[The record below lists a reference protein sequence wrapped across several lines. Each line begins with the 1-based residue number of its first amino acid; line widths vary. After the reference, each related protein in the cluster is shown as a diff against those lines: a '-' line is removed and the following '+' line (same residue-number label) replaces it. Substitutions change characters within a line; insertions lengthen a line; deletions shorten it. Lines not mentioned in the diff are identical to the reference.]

1 MIAISEK
8 NRRKVYAKYFAQALN
23 RIRMEKEPIVKKL
36 FRTYIFWIIICIF
49 VILCSTVLYAGNVI
63 NSNITETQKQLTLSI
78 NQNIENYFQDM
89 NDFSMELIKSSMFR
103 ETALGRLPE
112 YYEEGRNT
120 VDLFSNLYLEAYKMI
135 QKKYHVGIITD
146 QNYYIWM
153 GNEYFIE
160 RLPKKAPDTYQ
171 NLVKD
176 GSAVIK
182 YLEKNEY
189 LLEAMGNR
197 SVTDK
202 DNSKITLSRS
212 FGGSSF
218 FYNGSAILE
227 VQMDADEFTEDMRR
241 LSSSKN
247 EAGLQIHI
255 LNDAGDTIFSETE
268 LDSKKFLEENDWKP
282 GSFRKNGYYTYVYK
296 IFNSDIYV
304 LYTISI
310 LSYYNKLLTFLG
322 ITIIFFL
329 IITALM
335 IAVSYRVSR
344 EISKPIHEVCHELRK
359 VDLAQGIRYQRVDTD
374 ILELDYLSNSIGE
387 LNEKLEESMHH
398 IITLKDFE
406 IHSKLLALQAQM
418 QPHFLVNTLT
428 TMGSMA
434 EETKNQDIARMCLNL
449 TQMFRYISAEES
461 EGVRLFEEM
470 KHVNRYVDIMKE
482 RFPNA
487 QVDSDIPLEMMNIRV
502 PKLIIQPLVENSFKY
517 CNRSKPHIKIAGELR
532 GGRCWSIKV
541 SDNGAGF
548 SDSKVEEI
556 LKKCEE
562 SMDGVNSL
570 STKID
575 GMGLVNVYVRL
586 QLFYREEVVYEINQE
601 GIVIGG
607 KVL

>member
-1 MIAISEK
+1 M
-8 NRRKVYAKYFAQALN
+8 
-23 RIRMEKEPIVKKL
+23 
-36 FRTYIFWIIICIF
+36 
-49 VILCSTVLYAGNVI
+49 
-63 NSNITETQKQLTLSI
+63 SI

-89 NDFSMELIKSSMFR
+89 NDFSMELVKSKLFR

-112 YYEEGRNT
+112 YYEDGRNT

-135 QKKYHVGIITD
+135 QKKYHVGVITD

-153 GNEYFIE
+153 GNEYFID
-160 RLPKKAPDTYQ
+160 RIPGKAPDTYQ
-171 NLVKD
+171 NLKKD

-182 YLEKNEY
+182 YLNKNEY
-189 LLEAMGNR
+189 LQETMGNR
-197 SVTDK
+197 SVPDK

-227 VQMDADEFTEDMRR
+227 VQMDAEEFTEDMRR

-268 LDSKKFLEENDWKP
+268 LDSKKFLEENDWKT

-310 LSYYNKLLTFLG
+310 FSYYNKLLTFLG
-322 ITIIFFL
+322 FTIVFFL

-335 IAVSYRVSR
+335 IVVSYRVSR
-344 EISKPIHEVCHELRK
+344 EISKPIHDVCHELRK

-387 LNEKLEESMHH
+387 LNEKLEESMHD

-418 QPHFLVNTLT
+418 QPHFLFNTLT

-434 EETKNQDIARMCLNL
+434 EETGNQDIARMCLNL

-461 EGVRLFEEM
+461 AGVRLFEEM

-487 QVDSDIPLEMMNIRV
+487 QVDIDLPLEIMNFRV

-517 CNRSKPHIKIAGELR
+517 CNRSKPHIRIVGELQE
-532 GGRCWSIKV
+532 GAWSIKV
-541 SDNGAGF
+541 TDNGAGF
-548 SDSKVEEI
+548 SESKAAEI
-556 LKKCEE
+556 LKKCAE

>member
-1 MIAISEK
+1 MILISEK
-8 NRRKVYAKYFAQALN
+8 NRRKVYAKHFAQALS
-23 RIRMEKEPIVKKL
+23 RIRMGKEPIVKKL

-89 NDFSMELIKSSMFR
+89 NDFSMELIKSRSFR
-103 ETALGRLPE
+103 DTALGKLPE

-135 QKKYHVGIITD
+135 QKKYNVGIITD

-153 GNEYFIE
+153 GNEYFID
-160 RLPKKAPDTYQ
+160 RIGQVPDTYQ
-171 NLVKD
+171 NMVKD
-176 GSAVIK
+176 GSSVIK

-189 LLEAMGNR
+189 LQEVMGKR
-197 SVTDK
+197 SITDK

-218 FYNGSAILE
+218 FYNGPAILE
-227 VQMDADEFTEDMRR
+227 VQMDAAEFTQDMRK
-241 LSSSKN
+241 LSSGKDA
-247 EAGLQIHI
+247 EGLRIHI
-255 LNDAGDTIFSETE
+255 LNDAGDTIFSDTE
-268 LDSKKFLEENDWKP
+268 LDGKQFLEENGWKT
-282 GSFRKNGYYTYVYK
+282 GNFRKDGYYTYVYK
-296 IFNSDIYV
+296 IFNSDLYV

-310 LSYYNKLLTFLG
+310 FSYYNKLLTFLG

-374 ILELDYLSNSIGE
+374 ILELDYLSNTIGE

-434 EETKNQDIARMCLNL
+434 EEGDNRDIARMCLNL

-487 QVDSDIPLEMMNIRV
+487 QVDTDLPLELMNIRV

-517 CNRSKPHIKIAGELR
+517 CNRSKPHIQIVGEIQD
-532 GGRCWSIKV
+532 GVHWSIRV
-541 SDNGAGF
+541 TDNGAGF
-548 SDSKVEEI
+548 SKGKADEI
-556 LKKCEE
+556 LEKCAL

-586 QLFYREEVVYEINQE
+586 QLFYREDVVYEVNE
-601 GIVIGG
+601 AGIVIGG

>member
-1 MIAISEK
+1 
-8 NRRKVYAKYFAQALN
+8 
-23 RIRMEKEPIVKKL
+23 MEKEPIVKKL

-63 NSNITETQKQLTLSI
+63 NTNITETQKQLTLSI

-89 NDFSMELIKSSMFR
+89 NDFSMELVKSKLFR

-112 YYEEGRNT
+112 YYEDGRNT

-135 QKKYHVGIITD
+135 QKKYHVGVITD

-153 GNEYFIE
+153 GNEYFID
-160 RLPKKAPDTYQ
+160 RIPGKAPDTYQ
-171 NLVKD
+171 NLKKD

-182 YLEKNEY
+182 YLNKNEY
-189 LLEAMGNR
+189 LQETMGNR
-197 SVTDK
+197 SVPDK

-227 VQMDADEFTEDMRR
+227 VQMDAEEFTEDMRR

-268 LDSKKFLEENDWKP
+268 LDSKKFLEENDWKT

-310 LSYYNKLLTFLG
+310 FSYYNKLLTFLG
-322 ITIIFFL
+322 FTIVFFL

-335 IAVSYRVSR
+335 IVVSYRVSR
-344 EISKPIHEVCHELRK
+344 EISKPIHDVCHELRK

-387 LNEKLEESMHH
+387 LNEKLEESMHD

-418 QPHFLVNTLT
+418 QPHFLFNTLT

-434 EETKNQDIARMCLNL
+434 EETGNQDIARMCLNL

-461 EGVRLFEEM
+461 AGVRLFEEM

-487 QVDSDIPLEMMNIRV
+487 QVDIDLPLEIMNFRV

-517 CNRSKPHIKIAGELR
+517 CNRSKPHIRIVGELQE
-532 GGRCWSIKV
+532 GAWSIKV
-541 SDNGAGF
+541 TDNGAGF
-548 SDSKVEEI
+548 SESKAAEI
-556 LKKCEE
+556 LKKCAE

>member
-1 MIAISEK
+1 
-8 NRRKVYAKYFAQALN
+8 
-23 RIRMEKEPIVKKL
+23 MEKEPIVKKL

-63 NSNITETQKQLTLSI
+63 NTNITETQKQLTLSI

-89 NDFSMELIKSSMFR
+89 NDFSMELVKSKLFR

-135 QKKYHVGIITD
+135 QKKYHVGVITD

-153 GNEYFIE
+153 GNEYFID
-160 RLPKKAPDTYQ
+160 RIPGKAPDTYQ
-171 NLVKD
+171 NLKKD

-182 YLEKNEY
+182 YLNKNEY
-189 LLEAMGNR
+189 LQETMGNR
-197 SVTDK
+197 SVPDK

-227 VQMDADEFTEDMRR
+227 VQMDAEEFTEDMRR

-268 LDSKKFLEENDWKP
+268 LDSKKFLEENDWKT

-310 LSYYNKLLTFLG
+310 FSYYNKLLTFLG
-322 ITIIFFL
+322 FTIVFFL

-335 IAVSYRVSR
+335 IVVSYRVSR
-344 EISKPIHEVCHELRK
+344 EISKPIHDVCHELRK

-387 LNEKLEESMHH
+387 LNEKLEESMHD

-418 QPHFLVNTLT
+418 QPHFLFNTLT

-434 EETKNQDIARMCLNL
+434 EETGNQDIARMCLNL

-461 EGVRLFEEM
+461 AGVRLFEEM

-487 QVDSDIPLEMMNIRV
+487 QVDIDLPLEIMNFRV

-517 CNRSKPHIKIAGELR
+517 CNRSKPHIRIVGELQE
-532 GGRCWSIKV
+532 GAWSIKV
-541 SDNGAGF
+541 TDNGAGF
-548 SDSKVEEI
+548 SESKAAEI
-556 LKKCEE
+556 LKKCAE